1 MKRTYLQDEANTHY
15 NLGIAYYTK
24 GQYELA
30 ISEWI
35 QSLIKNPQNGEA
47 RFKLGVAYYQLN
59 RIDEALKE
67 WEMAVQLD
75 PRNFEVLHNLG
86 IAYYNKGDD

>member
-24 GQYELA
+24 GQYEQA
-30 ISEWI
+30 INEWV
-35 QSLIKNPQNGEA
+35 QSLTKNPQNSEA

-67 WEMAVQLD
+67 WEIAVSLD
-75 PRNFEVLHNLG
+75 PQN
-86 IAYYNKGDD
+86 